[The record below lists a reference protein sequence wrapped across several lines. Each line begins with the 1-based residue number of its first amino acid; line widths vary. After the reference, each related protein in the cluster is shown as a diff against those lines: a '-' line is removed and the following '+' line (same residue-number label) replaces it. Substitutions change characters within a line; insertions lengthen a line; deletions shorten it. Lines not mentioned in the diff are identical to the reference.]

1 MGKAQG
7 WVEEE
12 VKCGRKERRERKE
25 RRSEEE
31 IEDLFVAYRIVIVG
45 LWSVHIVENIIR
57 KP

>member
-1 MGKAQG
+1 MG
-7 WVEEE
+7 ER
-12 VKCGRKERRERKE
+12 RKERRE

-45 LWSVHIVENIIR
+45 LWSVHIAENIIR

>member
-12 VKCGRKERRERKE
+12 VKSGREGRKEKRE

-31 IEDLFVAYRIVIVG
+31 IEDLFVAYRIVSVG
-45 LWSVHIVENIIR
+45 LWSVHIAENIIR

>member
-12 VKCGRKERRERKE
+12 VREGRKERRERG
-25 RRSEEE
+25 SEEE
-31 IEDLFVAYRIVIVG
+31 IEDLFVAYRIVSVG
-45 LWSVHIVENIIR
+45 LWSVHIAENIIR